1 MKRSSKDFNQIYKL
15 RLAVRKI
22 ESSPHQKLYV
32 EYGFSLPENP
42 EDSVPIELADMA
54 GDNVDAARESGLT
67 ENMSISA
74 LGPTWNLGWNSSL
87 KFLCYLSTYNF
98 PYQIFLCFLF
108 TYYNGTTIP
117 TQARLRL
124 HPLTEA
130 GAALDECV

>member
-1 MKRSSKDFNQIYKL
+1 M
-15 RLAVRKI
+15 RLAVRRI

-87 KFLCYLSTYNF
+87 KFLCYLSM
-98 PYQIFLCFLF
+98 ILH
-108 TYYNGTTIP
+108 TI
-117 TQARLRL
+117 QYF
-124 HPLTEA
+124 
-130 GAALDECV
+130 

>member
-1 MKRSSKDFNQIYKL
+1 M

-87 KFLCYLSTYNF
+87 KFLCYLSM
-98 PYQIFLCFLF
+98 ILH
-108 TYYNGTTIP
+108 TI
-117 TQARLRL
+117 QYF
-124 HPLTEA
+124 
-130 GAALDECV
+130 